1 MATCSTPHCD
11 RRAASLGLC
20 DRHYQQQHRKPRA
33 RIEPGDKRQLRKG
46 KLCQWHMGG
55 LPAGVDPKSFFIDGC
70 EVCIGKRERG
80 IVRGDEGPPPK
91 LREKRARE
99 GGRMRRLS
107 LLRIKLRE
115 KDATL

>member
-1 MATCSTPHCD
+1 MATCSEKPCD
-11 RRAASLGLC
+11 RRAISLGLC
-20 DRHYQQQHRKPRA
+20 DRHYQKQVREKRA
-33 RIEPGDKRQLRKG
+33 RVVPSDKRQLRKG

-55 LPAGVDPKSFFIDGC
+55 LPAGVDPKSFFIDGR
-70 EVCIGKRERG
+70 EVCEGKKARG

-91 LREKRARE
+91 LREKRAKE

-107 LLRIKLRE
+107 MLRIKLRE